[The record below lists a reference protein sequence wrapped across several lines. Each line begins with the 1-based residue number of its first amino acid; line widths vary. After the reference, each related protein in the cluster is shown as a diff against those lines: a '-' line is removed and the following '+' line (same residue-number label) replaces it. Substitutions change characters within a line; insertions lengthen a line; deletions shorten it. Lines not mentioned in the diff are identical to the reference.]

1 MNRSESMTSSP
12 AGHPPLRLGR
22 RLLGIGAGV
31 LAWML
36 YRGLS
41 AHPDLAERMVGQGPL
56 AELPRLLSLVTG
68 WIPFA
73 LAELVIGAVLLRQL
87 VGLVRG
93 LADVRARRDPPGR
106 AALRGGLRL
115 AQDAGI
121 LIALFYLLW
130 GFQYARPGVE
140 AALGLPERGPIPRA
154 ELAQVAEALVE
165 RTNALYLAL
174 NGEADLGVPTPAP
187 PIRPQV
193 PALEAGWDRSVERW
207 NLPDRFGQRHGAPK
221 AFLLTPIVR
230 WVQIAGMYFPYTGE
244 ALVMGDLPGPARGK
258 DLAHEMAHQRGIARE
273 SDANTLAYLVTALS
287 PDLHQ
292 RYSGALFLQRQL
304 LSELAAVD
312 PETTVALLES
322 RLPGVQRDV
331 DAIRDYWL
339 RGRGPVGE
347 IARRA
352 NDAMLRSHGIPE
364 GVANYRGSVWVVVA
378 LAREFGLEAV
388 LAPTAQDPGP
398 TPFPSADL
406 PLPDHG
412 STLPPRP

>member
-1 MNRSESMTSSP
+1 MNRSERIATSP
-12 AGHPPLRLGR
+12 CGAPPLRLGR
-22 RLLGIGAGV
+22 RLSGIGAGI
-31 LAWML
+31 LAWL
-36 YRGLS
+36 AYRGL
-41 AHPDLAERMVGQGPL
+41 AGRPELAERVVGQGPL
-56 AELPRLLSLVTG
+56 AELPRVLSLVTG
-68 WIPFA
+68 WLPFA
-73 LAELVIGAVLLRQL
+73 LAELVIAAVLLRQL

-115 AQDAGI
+115 AQDAGV

-140 AALGLPERGPIPRA
+140 ATLGLPERGPIPRA
-154 ELAQVAEALVE
+154 ELAEVTEALVE

-174 NGEADLGVPTPAP
+174 NGETDLGVPTPAA

-193 PALEAGWDRSVERW
+193 PALEDGWDRAVEQW
-207 NLPDRFGQRHGAPK
+207 DLPDRFRQRHGAPK
-221 AFLLTPIVR
+221 AFLMTPIVR
-230 WVQIAGMYFPYTGE
+230 RVQIAGMYFPYTGE

-258 DLAHEMAHQRGIARE
+258 DLAHEMAHQRGVARE
-273 SDANTLAYLVTALS
+273 SDANTLAYLVTVLS

-304 LSELAAVD
+304 LSELAVVD
-312 PETTVALLES
+312 PETTVTLLER

-347 IARRA
+347 MARRA

-388 LAPTAQDPGP
+388 LAPFEPDPGS
-398 TPFPSADL
+398 TPFPSVDV
-406 PLPDHG
+406 PVPDHE
-412 STLPPRP
+412 STPPPRS